1 MRKIIKLQLKK
12 ELIKMTYTWLPF
24 PAFVCIFLASYQVG
38 YITLETTV
46 PTMIEWFLSEVLVD
60 MDSINMW
67 FVLSAPLSIVV
78 WFVAKA
84 YKFKR
89 IERSRLRKVYV
100 FIVNQP
106 LNAIRTISGLLFG
119 LWLVQFYPEFGL
131 EGAYERL
138 LSSIY
143 FLGVAVILSIFARY
157 SFDLLVV
164 NKT

>member
-1 MRKIIKLQLKK
+1 MRKIIKLQLKR
-12 ELIKMTYTWLPF
+12 ELVKMTYTWLLF

-46 PTMIEWFLSEVLVD
+46 PTTVEWFLYEVLVD
-60 MDSINMW
+60 LDEINMW
-67 FVLSAPLSIVV
+67 FVLSAPLIAVV
-78 WFVAKA
+78 WLVAKA

-89 IERSRLRKVYV
+89 IERSRFRKIYM

-138 LSSIY
+138 FSSIY
-143 FLGVAVILSIFARY
+143 FLGVAVTLSVLARY
-157 SFDLLVV
+157 SFDLFVV